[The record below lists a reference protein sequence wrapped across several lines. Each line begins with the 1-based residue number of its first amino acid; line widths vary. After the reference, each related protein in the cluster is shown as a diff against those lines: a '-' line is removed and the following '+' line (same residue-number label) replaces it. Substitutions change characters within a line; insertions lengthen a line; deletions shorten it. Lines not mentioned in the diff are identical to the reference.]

1 MTHEALSLLN
11 FKGHNIRIY
20 GTTDEPWFLVKDVGE
35 VLGIVNHR
43 DLISTLDEDQ
53 KDKITL
59 IDTIGRRQ
67 KMSVINKEGLKK
79 CLGRCRKVDET
90 LIKELCE
97 AFNIKTDIIR
107 VERVETAY
115 LQDIIDALPSS
126 IQSIREFKIGTY
138 RIDLYLP
145 KYKIAIECDEYNH
158 KSYEPNKQLERD
170 KFIKEQLGSEFVRF
184 NPNVQGFR
192 VVNVI
197 RDILNKILI

>member
-1 MTHEALSLLN
+1 MSQELSLFD
-11 FKGHNIRIY
+11 FKGHNIRVF

-35 VLGIVNHR
+35 VLGFQNPREFVSG
-43 DLISTLDEDQ
+43 LKEDQ
-53 KDKITL
+53 KDKVGVS
-59 IDTIGRRQ
+59 DAMGRVQ
-67 KMSVINKEGLKK
+67 KMTIINKEGLKK

-126 IQSIREFKIGTY
+126 IESIKEFKIGTY
-138 RIDLYLP
+138 RIDLYIP

-158 KSYEPNKQLERD
+158 KSYEPSKEMERE
-170 KFIKEQLGSEFVRF
+170 KFIKEQLGCEFVRF
-184 NPNVQGFR
+184 NPNVKGFR